1 MRHAA
6 EMRVGTIILQT
17 QPWSAMAE
25 AFRTAEQI
33 GYDVAYV
40 ADHLTHPSIAGR
52 WLADGFAVLAAA
64 ATATTRIDLGTL
76 VASAVI
82 RNPVT
87 LARAAATVD
96 DISGG
101 RLVLGL
107 GAGTA
112 GDAVA
117 DRGSAPTTKQMAD
130 RLSDVVGALEAL
142 WAGEPDYVGDH
153 AAYGD
158 VLTAP
163 VAPGRGRPFTMI
175 AAHGPRGLALAAAHG
190 DGWSTYGGAASV
202 PLAPDEFWD
211 LLATQSAELTRHCE
225 ERDRDPASV
234 RRSVLLGY
242 GTVQP
247 LADVASY
254 VAAVERAEA
263 DSFDELVVYWPDGE
277 RGDRFWSDVDVHA
290 EALTRLAH

>member
-1 MRHAA
+1 MRHAGA
-6 EMRVGTIILQT
+6 VRVGTIILQT
-17 QPWSAMAE
+17 QPWSGMAE

-52 WLADGFAVLAAA
+52 WLADGFTVLAAA
-64 ATATTRIDLGTL
+64 ATVTTRIDLGTL

-117 DRGSAPTTKQMAD
+117 DRGSAPIDAGRWRTACPTSSA
-130 RLSDVVGALEAL
+130 LSR
-142 WAGEPDYVGDH
+142 PC
-153 AAYGD
+153 
-158 VLTAP
+158 
-163 VAPGRGRPFTMI
+163 GRGSRT
-175 AAHGPRGLALAAAHG
+175 
-190 DGWSTYGGAASV
+190 SS
-202 PLAPDEFWD
+202 
-211 LLATQSAELTRHCE
+211 ATTRRTATC
-225 ERDRDPASV
+225 
-234 RRSVLLGY
+234 
-242 GTVQP
+242 
-247 LADVASY
+247 
-254 VAAVERAEA
+254 
-263 DSFDELVVYWPDGE
+263 
-277 RGDRFWSDVDVHA
+277 
-290 EALTRLAH
+290 